1 MVSLLVGRPWLPGLR
16 RRPNASTD
24 VYNYERI
31 LLFLVGTGDGVE
43 LFICMLYRDPTPPF
57 RVVCNVDELG

>member
-1 MVSLLVGRPWLPGLR
+1 MVSLLVGRAWLPGLR

-31 LLFLVGTGDGVE
+31 LLFLVATGEGVE
-43 LFICMLYRDPTPPF
+43 FFICMLYRDPTAHF
-57 RVVCNVDELG
+57 HVVCNVDEVG